1 MNFLGDLREI
11 IASEFANQGI
21 SYPEHADVDCLAQ
34 RYLEMQVRRVSQRP
48 RKVHFSDEVHD
59 SLGRLVKGTD
69 SELSPRKRESWG
81 TVFYLRHLF
90 EAGASVLPFLSDKIK
105 DSESTDGMLWDYGL
119 HHFHLSRKPGR
130 VGFVKRSDW
139 LLYARVTDEDV
150 YFVDVRGHRDPEH
163 LEWVKQDLLSIIHS
177 NWPELM
183 EPFRMKGVK
192 GDQITDPQK
201 KELRRK
207 NTNLIHEIGGNPIM
221 PLGMGMTADGHS
233 MLCRFLADKLLN
245 EIIFHQSYFDN
256 EPGTLH
262 ATLASEGNETSPAK
276 LRLVK
281 LEDLE
286 WTPDQVT
293 HLLASDNLETG
304 LARTG
309 FGVIESATQTLV
321 LVNFQNVQP

>member
-11 IASEFANQGI
+11 VASEFANEGI
-21 SYPEHADVDCLAQ
+21 SYPERADVNCLAQ
-34 RYLEMQVRRVSQRP
+34 RYLEMQIRRVSQRP
-48 RKVHFSDEVHD
+48 RRVHFSDEIHD
-59 SLGRLVKGTD
+59 SLGRLVKGGV
-69 SELSPRKRESWG
+69 SALSPRKRESWG
-81 TVFYLRHLF
+81 TVFYLRCLF
-90 EAGASVLPFLSDKIK
+90 EAGECVLPFLSDKIK

-130 VGFVKRSDW
+130 RGFVKRSDW
-139 LLYARVTDEDV
+139 LLYARVTDQDV
-150 YFVDVRGHRDPEH
+150 YFVDVRAHRDPEH

-177 NWPELM
+177 NWPDLM
-183 EPFRMKGVK
+183 EPFRMRGVK

-207 NTNLIHEIGGNPIM
+207 NVNLIHEIGGDPIL
-221 PLGMGMTADGHS
+221 PLGMGMAVDGHS
-233 MLCRFLADKLLN
+233 ILCRFLADKLLD
-245 EIIFHQSYFDN
+245 EITFHQSYFEN
-256 EPGTLH
+256 EPGALH
-262 ATLASEGNETSPAK
+262 PELASKGKEISVDK

-286 WTPDQVT
+286 WTPDKIA
-293 HLLASDNLETG
+293 HLLASGNLETG

-321 LVNFQNVQP
+321 LVNFQNV